1 MDRGLESDGQLVSP
15 LIKSTSVRVKHH
27 QEHGSDDT
35 ESPQTRTRRQPW
47 AWWWE
52 TLAIV
57 ASLLCMS
64 GIVIILVRMNG
75 RPLTH
80 WTFFLSLPATIAVF
94 STAAKSLA
102 AVAIGASI
110 SQSKW
115 LHFRAGP
122 RPLGD
127 FDRFEEASR
136 GPLGSLKLVGA
147 GPWGLATIGAL
158 ATVLA
163 LGFDVFIQQLVR
175 LDPRDVAFDNGRAVL
190 GLSHDYVTG
199 ASAPSGSTIFSSK
212 FRIDGQ
218 FTDPQQTMLSRLFSH
233 KVRRL
238 DRRCLDAGGNL
249 SWPLWS

>member
-1 MDRGLESDGQLVSP
+1 MDRGPESDSRLVSP
-15 LIKSTSVRVKHH
+15 LMKSTPVRAKHN
-27 QEHGSDDT
+27 QEHDSDDT
-35 ESPQTRTRRQPW
+35 ESPQTRTRSQPW

-57 ASLLCMS
+57 ASLLCMA
-64 GIVIILVRMNG
+64 GIVIILVRMNN
-75 RPLTH
+75 RPLTN

-102 AVAIGASI
+102 AAAIGASI
-110 SQSKW
+110 SQPKW

-136 GPLGSLKLVGA
+136 GPMGSLKLVGA
-147 GPWGLATIGAL
+147 GPWGLVTIGAL

-175 LDPRDVAFDNGRAVL
+175 LDPRDVAFDDGRAVL
-190 GLSHDYVTG
+190 GLSHDYITG
-199 ASAPSGSTIFSSK
+199 AGAPRGVGVFFSN

-218 FTDPQQTMLSRLFSH
+218 FHRSTTTMLSRLFSQVH
-233 KVRRL
+233 SLDGRR
-238 DRRCLDAGGNL
+238 LDAGGNL
-249 SWPLWS
+249 PWPFWS